1 VEKETPALKASDG
14 AVLAIQSALDD
25 LLRSLV
31 EKMIVASKHRNGIY
45 RQMLEEDAEADEA
58 AGRPGIKFMYE
69 KTSDVKAEI
78 EARRNRER
86 NKEMEERR
94 RIEERNQAEAEGREV
109 VVEPKKKKQSAKQ
122 REMELSEEVKADNA
136 RRAIQATLGQKAKTY
151 GWLDGGTPKGDSVV
165 PAVRMGGAK
174 DKEATTPVTAK
185 TLRNQQRLELHAK
198 KLAKVVNVEDAMLVL
213 EKDRRFRQSRALMRW
228 ATWREA
234 KLVQAPK

>member
-1 VEKETPALKASDG
+1 VEKETPGIKTSDG
-14 AVLAIQSALDD
+14 AVLAVQSALDD
-25 LLRSLV
+25 LLRSLI

-45 RQMLEEDAEADEA
+45 RTLLESDADADEA
-58 AGRPGIKFMYE
+58 AGRPGIRFLYE

-78 EARRNRER
+78 EVRRTRER
-86 NKEMEERR
+86 NREMEERR

-109 VVEPKKKKQSAKQ
+109 VIEPKKKKQSAKQ

-151 GWLDGGTPKGDSVV
+151 GWLDGAGGPKDAVV
-165 PAVRMGGAK
+165 PAVRSQAGGTGS
-174 DKEATTPVTAK
+174 KEAPVTAK
-185 TLRNQQRLELHAK
+185 TLRNQQRLEMHAK

-228 ATWREA
+228 GTWREA